1 MIQPLLSLS
10 SYNANLGYHQKT
22 PLNEAQQQGDVD
34 SKPWWLS
41 EQSPGLLPHPDNNRF
56 SPPNIE
62 KNNTGSGTSYYSP
75 WNQPS
80 PCQRPGGNR
89 TTTNGITQVGRQLSE
104 GNGTLCSGG
113 PPSEAVMAL
122 DDMVSRL
129 VDDDH
134 GMPYQQATR
143 GLLTT
148 RQGVAGGGGGVG
160 RGHYEASTG
169 QGFSLPGLGNGILSC
184 SREGSNDGKGLDL
197 SSLAL
202 ACASEAF
209 TQDALGYLSSLGGG
223 GPLSNSNVSGANLHQ
238 QASLLN
244 IEDCQPLQNSD
255 SVGPAWATAATGA
268 KWPVPPLSRQTVQ
281 NTEFELVP
289 RGGSYGHAKPFQ
301 QHNVPLDLSPRGFGA
316 GAGNYSGGLT
326 ASATNEYRQRQQ
338 LLQHL
343 LTTTGGYPALQQHMA
358 AMAAAAREK
367 ENFPCS
373 PLSSTD
379 SRMAPSC
386 GARPSVGL
394 LRPTGS
400 GGGMWNGCGSG
411 NNSSYE
417 PGSLTNG
424 QVVGGGDG
432 WPVSPSAKRP
442 SDVPA
447 SYQNFPRNFN
457 VAAGGS
463 FRNHHHN
470 PRHPLAPPC
479 WPPSEYPTSQLGW
492 PLGNGSMV
500 PWEQLAASRGR
511 LLTTLPAAAAAAAAT
526 QQANCFGP
534 RLLRRSGPSNELH
547 LHLEMCYEQFHSLEK
562 ERKKTEAELARQNPG
577 KRVSSANNIPV
588 PRLPLNP
595 SRVDRLI
602 VDQLREHAK
611 VLTLVAKMEQLR
623 GAEMHPDVHASME
636 HWLETLRR
644 VQACRRDEMMRQ
656 THRHPRHLLNPPA
669 RFQDDADVV
678 ALAHSIQ
685 QLSQASRRARTALWC
700 ALITTLLVPPHSTPL
715 PAIASSSSA

>member
-1 MIQPLLSLS
+1 MGEKGKPQTCCAPAAALSAAAFSLVREKPWLPLLLPAYESCCDGEVGS
-10 SYNANLGYHQKT
+10 AVADGA
-22 PLNEAQQQGDVD
+22 AQQQGGVD

-268 KWPVPPLSRQTVQ
+268 KWPVPPTQ
-281 NTEFELVP
+281 
-289 RGGSYGHAKPFQ
+289 
-301 QHNVPLDLSPRGFGA
+301 
-316 GAGNYSGGLT
+316 
-326 ASATNEYRQRQQ
+326 
-338 LLQHL
+338 
-343 LTTTGGYPALQQHMA
+343 
-358 AMAAAAREK
+358 
-367 ENFPCS
+367 
-373 PLSSTD
+373 
-379 SRMAPSC
+379 
-386 GARPSVGL
+386 
-394 LRPTGS
+394 
-400 GGGMWNGCGSG
+400 
-411 NNSSYE
+411 
-417 PGSLTNG
+417 
-424 QVVGGGDG
+424 
-432 WPVSPSAKRP
+432 
-442 SDVPA
+442 
-447 SYQNFPRNFN
+447 
-457 VAAGGS
+457 
-463 FRNHHHN
+463 
-470 PRHPLAPPC
+470 PP
-479 WPPSEYPTSQLGW
+479 
-492 PLGNGSMV
+492 N
-500 PWEQLAASRGR
+500 R
-511 LLTTLPAAAAAAAAT
+511 
-526 QQANCFGP
+526 
-534 RLLRRSGPSNELH
+534 
-547 LHLEMCYEQFHSLEK
+547 
-562 ERKKTEAELARQNPG
+562 AEHG
-577 KRVSSANNIPV
+577 V
-588 PRLPLNP
+588 
-595 SRVDRLI
+595 
-602 VDQLREHAK
+602 
-611 VLTLVAKMEQLR
+611 
-623 GAEMHPDVHASME
+623 
-636 HWLETLRR
+636 
-644 VQACRRDEMMRQ
+644 
-656 THRHPRHLLNPPA
+656 
-669 RFQDDADVV
+669 
-678 ALAHSIQ
+678 
-685 QLSQASRRARTALWC
+685 
-700 ALITTLLVPPHSTPL
+700 
-715 PAIASSSSA
+715 